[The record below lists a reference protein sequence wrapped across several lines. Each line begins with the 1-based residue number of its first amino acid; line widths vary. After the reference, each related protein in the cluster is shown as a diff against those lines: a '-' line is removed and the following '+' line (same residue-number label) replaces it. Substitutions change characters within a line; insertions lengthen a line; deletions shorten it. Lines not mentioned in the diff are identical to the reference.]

1 MRKKLLSFIKEYIQI
16 HGYAP
21 SVQEMADGVK
31 LKSKSTVHPEG
42 LRKEQEERR

>member
-21 SVQEMADGVK
+21 SVQEMVAAPIISAMMTKRV
-31 LKSKSTVHPEG
+31 
-42 LRKEQEERR
+42 